1 MRFLSVIFLMLLV
14 SCSSLPPKTEAIH
27 ITLVTDAALR
37 NATQTCAELGVEER
51 RFAERERVSWWR
63 RNGNF
68 VMAADYGLLQ
78 LNWDDSPQSAEHQ
91 RAVLAMQVLENI
103 QTDSELLYADWFG
116 DYQESKDCKSLFGQ
130 VAKGKYDVEGDKKIA
145 EVLAQ
150 ISSEKQS
157 VSADAERARSINS
170 RYRKYGRSLYIVEKE
185 LQDVGCRAPK
195 ISLLRNS
202 WPLETYDA
210 VCSQQDYIL
219 VKCEWGRCELK
230 L

>member
-1 MRFLSVIFLMLLV
+1 MRLFTAVFLLTLV

-27 ITLVTDAALR
+27 TTLVTDAALR

-51 RFAERERVSWWR
+51 RLAERERVNWWR
-63 RNGNF
+63 RNGNY

-78 LNWDDSPQSAEHQ
+78 LNWDGSPQSAEEQ

-103 QTDSELLYADWFG
+103 QKDSDLLFADWFG
-116 DYQESKDCKSLFGQ
+116 DYQESKDCQSLFTQ
-130 VAKGKYDVEGDKKIA
+130 VSKGRYDVEDNKKNA
-145 EVLAQ
+145 EVLTQ
-150 ISSEKQS
+150 ISSERQS
-157 VSADAERARSINS
+157 VSADAEQARSINS
-170 RYRKYGRSLYIVEKE
+170 RYRKYGRSLYIVEQQ
-185 LQDVGCRAPK
+185 LQEVGCSAPK

-210 VCSQQDYIL
+210 VCAQQDYIL

-230 L
+230 R